1 MKKSLFVYSLALAGL
16 VIAPTVASAQEERR
30 GPRTP
35 EERIAALKETLKLT
49 DEQVEKVKPIF
60 AKNQEKSRALREDQN
75 LSREDRRAK
84 MQELNKALEDELK
97 PILTP
102 EQQAK
107 YKEEAEKRR
116 QQRAQRPNN

>member
-1 MKKSLFVYSLALAGL
+1 MKKTLFVYSLALAGL
-16 VIAPTVASAQEERR
+16 VIAPTFASAQEERR

-116 QQRAQRPNN
+116 QQRAQRQNN